1 MILGLGF
8 AIDRVGARCAPRSP
22 RGDSARGLCPIEIAL
37 KCLQLECLFRQLLEI
52 SGLLV
57 GHCLRV

>member
-1 MILGLGF
+1 MILGLGSPPI
-8 AIDRVGARCAPRSP
+8 ASARGALRIPP

-52 SGLLV
+52 GGLLV